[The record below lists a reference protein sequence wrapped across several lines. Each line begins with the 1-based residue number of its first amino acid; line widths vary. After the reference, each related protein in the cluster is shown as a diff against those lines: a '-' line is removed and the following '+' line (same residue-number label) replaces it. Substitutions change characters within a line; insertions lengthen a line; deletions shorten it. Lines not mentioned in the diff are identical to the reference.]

1 MEVFRITTHRMLNVT
16 NIEKGRGQMTSYGKF
31 EFYAGLVM
39 NTLMNLRPDTGS
51 EFRNAIIK
59 YEVIP
64 ITSKY
69 FETRFS
75 NTLKQFNNVPERAFD
90 LYMTKKNMEFFNQ
103 FVEETYLLVAEHI
116 HRRQIVPLQLI
127 IAKEDTMEQ
136 YFRTVRNELRR
147 IIHVLYDEINKNAEN
162 IDAKIKKREDN

>member
-1 MEVFRITTHRMLNVT
+1 
-16 NIEKGRGQMTSYGKF
+16 
-31 EFYAGLVM
+31 
-39 NTLMNLRPDTGS
+39 
-51 EFRNAIIK
+51 
-59 YEVIP
+59 
-64 ITSKY
+64 
-69 FETRFS
+69 
-75 NTLKQFNNVPERAFD
+75 
-90 LYMTKKNMEFFNQ
+90 MTKKNMEFFNQ